1 MIESGKEDLVA
12 LKTELAMSRYGKKDG
27 GGEIEGLRFAV
38 RGRGA
43 KFAGLGLRERLLT
56 LEIVFHIF
64 NPNEFPVVVE
74 RAKYRIYF
82 REGKVKIGEGSIDED
97 VYIPSHM
104 AEYAKSV
111 VKTPL
116 SGDLARLMINQME
129 HGNTTLDFEGIAH
142 VNAPDGVVDMTFKA
156 VWKLG

>member
-1 MIESGKEDLVA
+1 MIWGIYMTEGLEA
-12 LKTELAMSRYGKKDG
+12 LK
-27 GGEIEGLRFAV
+27 EGIDIKQLRFAV

-43 KFAGLGLRERLLT
+43 KFAGLSLGERLLN

-64 NPNEFPVVVE
+64 NPNDFAVAID

-82 REGKVKIGEGSIDED
+82 REGGGVKIGEGAIEEGIHIP
-97 VYIPSHM
+97 VYT
-104 AEYAKSV
+104 AEYAKSE

-116 SGDLARLMINQME
+116 TGDLAKMLIHQME
-129 HGNTTLDFEGIAH
+129 KGRTTLDFEGITHLAT
-142 VNAPDGVVDMTFKA
+142 PEGPIDMNFKA

>member
-1 MIESGKEDLVA
+1 MIWGVHMAEGVKA
-12 LKTELAMSRYGKKDG
+12 LK
-27 GGEIEGLRFAV
+27 EGIDIKQLRFAV

-43 KFAGLGLRERLLT
+43 KFAGLSFGQRLLN

-64 NPNEFPVVVE
+64 NPNDFAVAID

-82 REGKVKIGEGSIDED
+82 REGGDVKIGEGSIEESIH
-97 VYIPSHM
+97 IPAYT
-104 AEYAKSV
+104 AEYAKSG

-116 SGDLARLMINQME
+116 GGDLARMLIHQME
-129 HGNTTLDFEGIAH
+129 KARTTLDFEGIAH
-142 VNAPDGVVDMTFKA
+142 LATPEGPIDMTFKA